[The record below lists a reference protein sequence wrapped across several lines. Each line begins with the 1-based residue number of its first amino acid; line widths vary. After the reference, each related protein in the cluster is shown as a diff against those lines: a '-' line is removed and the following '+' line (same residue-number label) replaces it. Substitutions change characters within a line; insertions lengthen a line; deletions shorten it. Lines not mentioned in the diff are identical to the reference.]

1 MADNR
6 VSRRQMLATLGV
18 AGAASV
24 GFLYGGPAESH
35 ASSVIESVYLESKKK
50 PKNGGEAVLCFHDM
64 MSLIGFTGA
73 HVGQQISLIEYRP
86 GTDTGGGLLYWD
98 PAMPKSAHNGGTIVS
113 PTAVWDGTAA
123 GLPSFLSGG
132 GETNPAGS
140 GCWVRVKERENE
152 FVPES
157 FGAIGQSNEQS
168 IVQSVLDAAK
178 AWSDQQPG
186 RRPVIEFSRMY
197 TVNGLQVYDGFVLLG
212 PGGLKRD
219 DGVIPSSAV
228 ASNSV
233 VFGNGIRDIDIFGLH
248 VDGNDRMQG
257 VMSDPAYRQ
266 GSNAGALGYQNIYI
280 IGKYANPDHE
290 MGTIRIQNCRLVNS
304 PGNGIVVNNH
314 SQASLT
320 GNHIERCGKNG
331 IYLAQT
337 HGFNTS
343 VTGNYIRECGFVYG
357 GGIGIAHAHVNAT
370 GNVIVSCYE
379 YGILISSTGVG
390 ARWNTD
396 ITVAS
401 NNIRGVKRQLLDNS
415 GNPQSFKISS
425 LGVGIGYT
433 QVFVTRASTRLNLAI
448 TGNSIEGAEGSGI
461 ACLGAAYNAG
471 FLPHGLVVSGNS
483 VMLCGGAGVNV
494 RYLRGVSCT
503 GNRAAANFF
512 ADIYIDDVSGSVS
525 GNTVVCRYPV
535 SDRVVLQ
542 GIKYEAKKRH
552 LSSGET
558 KPGVNADCWTVIQ
571 TSETLPEWH
580 TDEVYSPAVRPSTY
594 AIYSVHRPSGTAVSG
609 KRNDLLLEQ
618 NQVEGADNSNRI
630 SNVNLVRKL
639 AGGLLP
645 TELPVRAGDRIYYDA
660 PVSGGR
666 EGRICITKG
675 IDTAAAAWG
684 SGQAVSAGERR
695 TATGKLY
702 EAVQAGTTG
711 TAAPA
716 HTSGNA
722 SDGSIVWSYLDTV
735 SVFEEFGK
743 IGV

>member
-6 VSRRQMLATLGV
+6 VSRRQMLAAMGV

-24 GFLYGGPAESH
+24 GFLYGRPAESH
-35 ASSVIESVYLESKKK
+35 ASVIESVYLESKKK
-50 PKNGGEAVLCFHDM
+50 PKISVVEPVLCFHDM
-64 MSLIGFTGA
+64 MSLIGYTGA
-73 HVGQQISLIEYRP
+73 HDGQQVSLIEYRQ
-86 GTDTGGGLLYWD
+86 GSGTGGGLLYWD
-98 PAMPKSAHNGGTIVS
+98 PAMPKSAHNGGTVFS
-113 PTAVWDGTAA
+113 PTAGWDGTAA
-123 GLPSFLSGG
+123 GLPSFLSGS
-132 GETNPAGS
+132 GETNPSGS
-140 GCWVRVKERENE
+140 GCWVRVKEREHE
-152 FVPES
+152 FVPEN
-157 FGAIGQSNEQS
+157 FGAIGQGNEQV

-178 AWSDQQPG
+178 AWSDQQAG
-186 RRPVIEFSRMY
+186 RRPVIVFDRLY
-197 TVNGLQVYDGFVLLG
+197 TVNGIQVYDGFVLLG
-212 PGGLKRD
+212 PGGFKRD

-233 VFGNGIRDIDIFGLH
+233 VLGNGIKDIDIIGLH
-248 VDGNDRMQG
+248 VDGNEQMQG
-257 VMSDPAYRQ
+257 VMSDPVYRQ

-280 IGKYANPDHE
+280 IGKYANADHE
-290 MGTIRIQNCRLVNS
+290 MGTIRIQNCRLVHS

-415 GNPQSFKISS
+415 GDPDSFKTSS

-433 QVFVTRASTRLNLAI
+433 QVFVTRASTRLNVAI

-461 ACLGAAYNAG
+461 ACMGAAYNAG
-471 FLPHGLVVSGNS
+471 FLPHGLVVSANS
-483 VMLCGGAGVNV
+483 ILLCGGAGLNI
-494 RYLRGVSCT
+494 RYLRGVSCI
-503 GNRAAANFF
+503 GNRVAANFF
-512 ADIYIDDVSGSVS
+512 ADLYLDDVAGSVS

-535 SDRVVLQ
+535 SDRVVYQ

-609 KRNDLLLEQ
+609 KRNDLLLEH
-618 NQVEGADNSNRI
+618 NQVEGADNSNRL

-639 AGGLLP
+639 AGGGLP
-645 TELPVRAGDRIYYDA
+645 TELPVRAGDRIYYDTPA
-660 PVSGGR
+660 SGGR

-675 IDTAAAAWG
+675 IDTAAIAWAG
-684 SGQAVSAGERR
+684 GQAVSAGERR
-695 TATGKLY
+695 TAAGNVY

-716 HTSGNA
+716 HTSGSA
-722 SDGSIVWSYLDTV
+722 SDGAVVWSFIDTV
-735 SVFEEFGK
+735 AVFEEFGK